1 MVDAAGRGAAAA
13 EPAGDAQMERAHR
26 LFSEGDLEAAE
37 EAYERALDL
46 GADAAEVHHRL
57 GRIHLC
63 RDRLE
68 DAFDSLQLA
77 LHLRPQHAEAQ
88 ADLALLHA
96 KSGDAAAAS
105 AAAGDAEAH
114 LVSAAGWGS
123 VAQAYRVIGDFPASA
138 RCYEK
143 ALAADP
149 NSAMLAAQWGYA
161 LFLGGEYA
169 AARLAYERA
178 LTIAPDH
185 VAAIHNLG
193 LLELETGH
201 PQAALICFERACRIP
216 SPESLSAKAHALR
229 DLGRLPEACALYEA
243 VLARHP
249 GFGDARLNL
258 AYARLMAGDLE
269 QGWAQH
275 ERRFEAS
282 NTALPDHGLP
292 RWDGEPLGDRGVIV
306 STEQGL
312 GDSIMFASCIPEVLQ
327 RSTYSVLECDS
338 RLTDLF
344 ARSFPRM
351 RVRPRGGSGM
361 QSESRRCGFHIPIGS
376 LPRLFRR
383 SLSDFPR
390 QPYLRVDPVMEDRW
404 RGAFP
409 ASKPRIGI
417 AWRGGSLRTRRV
429 QRSIPLAAWHG
440 LLRTPGPRFFA
451 LQHGEHAQEA
461 RKLAGEQK
469 LDLVDCGHLTHDMDQ
484 LAALVKTLDLVITVD
499 NTLAHL
505 AGALGVPTWVLLCAS
520 PEWRWQFER
529 DASPWYASLRL
540 LRQALPG
547 QWEPVMRVLCDDLA
561 RWATGR
567 SALSSPPN

>member
-1 MVDAAGRGAAAA
+1 MVDAAGRSVAAA
-13 EPAGDAQMERAHR
+13 ERPGEAELERAHR
-26 LFSEGDLEAAE
+26 LFTQGDFDAAE
-37 EAYERALDL
+37 KAYERALDL
-46 GADAAEVHHRL
+46 GADAADVHHRL
-57 GRIHLC
+57 GRVHLS
-63 RDRLE
+63 RNRLE

-96 KSGDAAAAS
+96 KSGDPAAAS
-105 AAAGDAEAH
+105 ASAGDAEAH
-114 LVSAAGWGS
+114 LVSAAGWAS
-123 VAQAYRVIGDFPASA
+123 VAQAYRLIGDFAASA

-149 NSAMLAAQWGYA
+149 NSAMLAAQCGYA

-169 AARLAYERA
+169 AARVVYERA
-178 LTIAPDH
+178 LQIAPDH

-201 PQAALICFERACRIP
+201 PEAALLCFERACRIP

-229 DLGRLPEACALYEA
+229 DLGRLPEACALYEM

-258 AYARLMAGDLE
+258 AYARLMAGELE

-275 ERRFEAS
+275 ERRFEAT
-282 NTALPDHGLP
+282 NTALSDHGLP
-292 RWDGEPLGDRGVIV
+292 RWGGDRLGDRGVIV

-312 GDSIMFASCIPEVLQ
+312 GDSIMFASCIPEVLE
-327 RSTYSVLECDS
+327 RSTYSVLECDR

-344 ARSFPRM
+344 ARSFPQM
-351 RVRPRGGSGM
+351 RVRASEGSDM
-361 QSESRRCGFHIPIGS
+361 QSELSRCGYHVPIGS

-390 QPYLRVDPVMEDRW
+390 SSYLRIDSAMADRW
-404 RGAFP
+404 RDALP
-409 ASKPRIGI
+409 ASGPRIGV
-417 AWRGGSLRTRRV
+417 AWRGGSLRTRRL
-429 QRSIPLAAWHG
+429 QRSIPLAAWRE
-440 LLRTPGPRFFA
+440 LLRTPGSRFFA

-461 RKLAGEQK
+461 KQVAEELK
-469 LDLVDCGHLTHDMDQ
+469 VDLMDCSHLTHDIDQ

-520 PEWRWQFER
+520 PDWRWQFER
-529 DASPWYASLRL
+529 DTSPWYASLRL
-540 LRQALPG
+540 LRQERPG
-547 QWEPVMRVLCDDLA
+547 AWEPVMRLLCEDLD
-561 RWATGR
+561 RWATERGAF
-567 SALSSPPN
+567 STPPN